1 MAQDKSNLTSV
12 ISKAMIQA
20 ANDESTGL
28 AQAKALIPPEKRFQ
42 RILENGGKWIVEISS
57 DGLNLTQKLAA
68 ERYLKAALI
77 EHGEDSASFSI
88 NFKRIGL
95 AGGNDS
101 VHSAPKPIEPKSGP
115 FGIKQRKKAIA
126 GVHRILAVSSGKGGV
141 GKSTISVNLAIGL
154 QRQGKKVGLLDAD
167 IYGPSAP
174 LMLGLQ
180 GPLPVSAEQKMIPLE
195 AHGVKCVSFGFIS
208 DERNPVI
215 WRGPMV
221 SKALEQLFYQS
232 DWGELDYLIV
242 DLPPGTGDVQLTMIE
257 RLPIYGGVIVS
268 TPQNVALCDAE
279 KGITMF
285 KKLGVPII
293 GIVENMSYFA
303 CGSCGAKERIFGS
316 QLEAVAEKHG
326 IGVLEHIPLTSS
338 LREKMDNGQAHL
350 NFEGP
355 LAEHFSSLADKVISF
370 SN

>member
-1 MAQDKSNLTSV
+1 MAQDKSKLILV
-12 ISKAMIQA
+12 INEAIAQA
-20 ANDESTGL
+20 VADDSTGL
-28 AQAKALIPPEKRFQ
+28 AKAKELILPEKRFQ
-42 RILENGGKWIVEISS
+42 QIVSNDNKWAMEISS
-57 DGLNLTQKLAA
+57 DGLNLAQKLSI
-68 ERYLKAALI
+68 ERYIKAALV
-77 EHGEDSASFSI
+77 ENGHDAALFTI
-88 NFKRIGL
+88 NFKRLGL
-95 AGGNDS
+95 LNTNDA
-101 VHSAPKPIEPKSGP
+101 VHSAPKPAQPKAGP

-195 AHGVKCVSFGFIS
+195 AHGIKCVSFGFIS

-221 SKALEQLFYQS
+221 SKALEQLFYQT
-232 DWGELDYLIV
+232 DWGELDYLVV

-268 TPQNVALCDAE
+268 TPQNVALADAE

-293 GIVENMSYFA
+293 GMVENMSYFS
-303 CGSCGAKERIFGS
+303 CGSCGAQERIFGS
-316 QLEAVAEKHG
+316 QLEKIAEKCA
-326 IGVLEHIPLTSS
+326 ISVLEYIPLTSD
-338 LREKMDNGQAHL
+338 LRERMDSGMPHL
-350 NFEGP
+350 NFEGS
-355 LAEHFSSLADKVISF
+355 LAKSFSSLAQKVISF